1 MPPPSFN
8 RRLRPVWMRVEVASV
23 KIKNMLVSDKRLNA
37 VLTFHF
43 PEIF

>member
-1 MPPPSFN
+1 
-8 RRLRPVWMRVEVASV
+8 V
-23 KIKNMLVSDKRLNA
+23 KNKNMLVSDKRLNA